1 MTAERAMDLTPELV
15 ADTTCALGEGP
26 LWHPGEAQLYWTDIT
41 GGRLYRYSPATGQH
55 EACYSGAPVGGFTVQ
70 ADGSLLL
77 FMERGAI
84 KRWDPRD
91 GSLTTFFEE
100 IPEVR
105 ESRFNDVSAD
115 PAGRVFCGTMGMPN
129 RDGRLYRLDTDGT
142 LHTALEGVGI
152 SNGIGFTP
160 DHTRMFYTDTI
171 LNRIDVFD
179 YDVASGG
186 LSNRRIFAEVPES
199 GGLPDGLTVDAEG
212 GVWGARWDGSCL
224 VRYTPDGREETR
236 VTFPAR
242 KVSSAAF
249 GGPDSRDLYV
259 TTAGGDDRENEG
271 SGAGALFRLR
281 PRVPG
286 LPDFVS
292 RVRL

>member
-1 MTAERAMDLTPELV
+1 MTAERAPTLEPELV
-15 ADTTCALGEGP
+15 ADTTCGLGEGP
-26 LWHPGEAQLYWTDIT
+26 LWHPGEGRLYWTDIT
-41 GGRLYRYSPATGQH
+41 AGRLYRYSPVTGQH
-55 EACYSGAPVGGFTVQ
+55 EACYSGAQVGGFTVQ

-91 GSLTTFFEE
+91 SSLTILHEE
-100 IPEVR
+100 LSEVR

-115 PAGRVFCGTMGMPN
+115 PAGRVFCGTMGMPK

-142 LHTALEGVGI
+142 LHVAVEGVGI
-152 SNGIGFTP
+152 SNGIGFSP
-160 DHTRMFYTDTI
+160 DHTRMYYTDTD

-179 YDVASGG
+179 YDVDTGALTS
-186 LSNRRIFAEVPES
+186 RRVFAEVPKHD
-199 GGLPDGLTVDAEG
+199 GLPDGLTVDSEG
-212 GVWGARWDGSCL
+212 CVWGARWDGSVL
-224 VRYTPDGREETR
+224 VRYTPDGREQTR
-236 VTFPAR
+236 VAFPAR

-259 TTAGGDDRENEG
+259 TTAGGNDRANEG

-281 PRVPG
+281 PPVPG

-292 RVRL
+292 KVRL